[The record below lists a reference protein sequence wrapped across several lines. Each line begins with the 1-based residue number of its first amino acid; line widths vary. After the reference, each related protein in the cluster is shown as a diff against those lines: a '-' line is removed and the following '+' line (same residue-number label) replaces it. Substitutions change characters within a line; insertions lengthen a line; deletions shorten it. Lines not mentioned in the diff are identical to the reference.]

1 MRAPLVLVLLL
12 SAPTSAS
19 AAEADDV
26 VQKAKQFFEG
36 GRRAYEAG
44 QFKAAITAFSESYR
58 LSPRAATVF
67 SLAQAYRLHY
77 FQEKDPTS
85 LKRAIDLYR
94 QYLVEEPQGARRGD
108 SAEFL
113 AAIEPIWARMEEKDR
128 RGVEQK
134 REAALETQLMISSG
148 VSGAS
153 ASVDGGAPVSLPAV
167 LAVRPGPHKIRTE
180 APGYVVEELEATAL
194 EGRVIMVEARP
205 APKPAIVVVKA
216 PEGIDVSVGGRPI
229 GETPLLG
236 PLSLPAGRHF
246 LSFTERGHYPLTKEI
261 EVERGQETAVE
272 VELDTT
278 GQRTLSYAFWAGSVA
293 LIGGGIATTFIA
305 LGAEDEARRIEA
317 IPENLQRTI
326 TPAEAVHHDRE
337 IVRRD
342 RWALASG
349 VMFGTALGAAVTGTI
364 LYFFDLPRVTLPAVG
379 PVDIVPTAG
388 PSGGQISGRF

>member
-1 MRAPLVLVLLL
+1 MRALLLAVLVMAPL
-12 SAPTSAS
+12 SAG
-19 AAEADDV
+19 AAESDDV
-26 VQKAKQFFEG
+26 VQKAKQFFDG

-67 SLAQAYRLHY
+67 SLAQAYRLYY
-77 FQEKDPTS
+77 FQEKDATS

-113 AAIEPIWARMEEKDR
+113 AAIEPIWARMEEKER
-128 RGVEQK
+128 RGVEQR
-134 REAALETQLMISSG
+134 REAALETQLMISSS

-153 ASVDGGAPVSLPAV
+153 ATIDGGAAVSLPAV
-167 LAVRPGPHKIRTE
+167 LAVRPGAHKIRTE
-180 APGYVVEELEATAL
+180 APGYLAEELEATAL
-194 EGRVIMVEARP
+194 EGRVIMVEARLT
-205 APKPAIVVVKA
+205 AKPAIVVVKA

-246 LSFTERGHYPLTKEI
+246 LSFTERGHYPMTKEI

-278 GQRTLSYAFWAGSVA
+278 GQRTLAYAFWAGSVA
-293 LIGGGIATTFIA
+293 LIGGGVATTFIA
-305 LGAEDEARRIEA
+305 LGAENEAQRIEA
-317 IPENLQRTI
+317 IPETLARTI
-326 TPAEAVHHDRE
+326 TAAEAIHHDKE

-342 RWALASG
+342 RWAIATG
-349 VMFGTALGAAVTGTI
+349 VVFGTALGAAATGTI
-364 LYFFDLPRVTLPAVG
+364 LYFFDLPRVTLPTVG
-379 PVDIVPTAG
+379 AVDIVPSVG